1 MRWGDKMSGIQAV
14 LSASA
19 IEPAISRTAPAE
31 PARTFE
37 SGSVPNGQQAVSHTK
52 ESKFRF
58 DNLSEE
64 DKKKLEKELKKV
76 NDSLVSYGKQLRFK
90 YNEEAKQM
98 YVEVVDTE
106 TQEVVASLPPEFL
119 IDLSIKMK
127 EMIGIFLDKRL

>member
-1 MRWGDKMSGIQAV
+1 MSGIQAV

-19 IEPAISRTAPAE
+19 FEPTIARIAPAE

-37 SGSVPNGQQAVSHTK
+37 SGSTPAGQQAASNAK
-52 ESKFRF
+52 ENKFRF

-106 TQEVVASLPPEFL
+106 SQKVVASLPPEFL

-127 EMIGIFLDKRL
+127 EMIGVFLDKRL